1 MTTELLNAVSRLLT
15 AYTEGSKRARFLDG
29 HRDLVHEIVRLEK
42 EYLAAIGQ
50 PEGVPR
56 KPYENKAQ
64 AHSGGGDKDTIET
77 HESFGMIQFS
87 RVSGSAA
94 RLFGSAIEHHQH
106 FIRLYIRRGERI
118 MSSLGY
124 ERYTETGRVPI
135 VEIDL
140 SAAQFAEA
148 ITCMNVGSGVPCTIR
163 GVEGSRMDEV
173 PEMESEVRLI
183 DSNFRERTEE
193 MTVAAKKHL
202 AEIDA
207 ILAASS
213 AKKTDKEK
221 IRTAIWTW
229 ERHVRDSAPFMLKQ
243 FREAIESHSAKA
255 KTEIESFVVSVVH
268 KLGMKSVKDLARL
281 GASENDKE

>member
-1 MTTELLNAVSRLLT
+1 MTTELLKAVSRLLT

-29 HRDLVHEIVRLEK
+29 HRDLVHEILRLEK

-50 PEGVPR
+50 PEGTPR
-56 KPYENKAQ
+56 APYENKTQ
-64 AHSGGGDKDTIET
+64 PHGGGGDKDTVET

-87 RVSGSAA
+87 RVSGGSA
-94 RLFGSAIEHHQH
+94 RLFGSAIEHQH
-106 FIRLYIRRGERI
+106 FIRLYIRRGERV

-124 ERYTETGRVPI
+124 ERYTETARVPI

-163 GVEGSRMDEV
+163 GIEGSRMDDV

-183 DSNFRERTEE
+183 DSNFHERTEE
-193 MTVAAKKHL
+193 LTAAAKKHL
-202 AEIDA
+202 ADIDA
-207 ILAASS
+207 ILVASS

-221 IRTAIWTW
+221 IRGAVWAW
-229 ERHVRDSAPFMLKQ
+229 ERHVRESAPFMLKQ

-268 KLGMKSVKDLARL
+268 KLGMKSVKELARL
-281 GASENDKE
+281 GAPEDEKE